1 MNLIHSCIYPFLL
14 KWFLN
19 VACDADDYWLLWS
32 MYALYVFQK
41 VSDLLGRFDAIQ
53 DWHAEVSEDD
63 AVRHSVFVR
72 FHHFL
77 NTLLSIYAEVNFV

>member
-1 MNLIHSCIYPFLL
+1 MIIGC
-14 KWFLN
+14 
-19 VACDADDYWLLWS
+19 CDLCMLC
-32 MYALYVFQK
+32 MFFQK
-41 VSDLLGRFDAIQ
+41 VSDLLGRFDGIQ

-77 NTLLSIYAEVNFV
+77 NTLLSIYAEVNFI